1 NKIKSKR
8 INQASITDQQAIQI
22 TNDAGKIN
30 RLFIGSRIISFS
42 VQNKDLIISDIR
54 EVTKETQHES
64 DPILIGQSVTGGYV
78 EGYPQIIN
86 NHHDRL
92 SFTTGHILVKKSL
105 THLDLNLI
113 NQASALI
120 VEDKVLTPPILKAIK
135 ENHIPCITGVMYA
148 TSRLHS
154 GHKVVVDTGSGK
166 IFSPKKEK
174 ETQLNR
180 KTLTKVYLSAG
191 NPYRSEQYLAHNEG
205 LFLKSDYAI
214 AYMGIHPNHLLQNR
228 KHLLEKNL
236 IRTVTTFF
244 TKEQKDLFYRSSN
257 LNSMELNSLS
267 NSLNYERH
275 ETSPYLG
282 TRGALKIIE
291 DSLLFKT
298 ELKIVSDFAHDKK
311 REINFVIPFVRT
323 ASELAIIFKIIENTI
338 PKNRYVKFWLQL
350 NTPANIIN
358 LKEFLHLPIS
368 GVTFQAKTIHDL
380 SYGLDPDNPELLS
393 HYSFDSNLAISM
405 LKEVV
410 HQIKTSDKLHKNSVG
425 SLPVVLKLN
434 QFDAKLVSSAA
445 QIGVR
450 AIVVKPSLLDIVKQ
464 QIISA
469 EQKMVLN
476 Q

>member
-1 NKIKSKR
+1 V
-8 INQASITDQQAIQI
+8 T
-22 TNDAGKIN
+22 
-30 RLFIGSRIISFS
+30 
-42 VQNKDLIISDIR
+42 DIR
-54 EVTKETQHES
+54 IVTKETQHES
-64 DPILIGQSVTGGYV
+64 DPILIGQSITGGYV

-92 SFTTGHILVKKSL
+92 GFTTGHILVKKSL

-113 NQASALI
+113 KQASALI
-120 VEDKVLTPPILKAIK
+120 IEDKKLTPPILKAIK
-135 ENHIPCITGVMYA
+135 ENHIPCITGVIYA
-148 TSRLHS
+148 TTRLHS

-166 IFSPKKEK
+166 IFSPKKK
-174 ETQLNR
+174 EEAQHNK

-191 NPYRSEQYLAHNEG
+191 NPYRAEQYLTHNEG

-214 AYMGIHPNHLLQNR
+214 AYMGIHPNHLLQYR
-228 KHLLEKNL
+228 KHILEKNL

-244 TKEQKDLFYRSSN
+244 TKEQENLFYRSSN

-275 ETSPYLG
+275 ELSPYLG

-298 ELKIVSDFAHDKK
+298 ELKIVSDLAHDKK
-311 REINFVIPFVRT
+311 REVNFVIPFVRT
-323 ASELAIIFKIIENTI
+323 ASELAIIFKMIEQTI

-358 LKEFLHLPIS
+358 IKEFLHLPIT

-393 HYSFDSNLAISM
+393 HYSFDSNLAIAM
-405 LKEVV
+405 LEEVV
-410 HQIKTSDKLHKNSVG
+410 HQIKSSKKLHKNSIG
-425 SLPVVLKLN
+425 SLPVVVKLN
-434 QFDAKLVSSAA
+434 QFDAKLVTSATKL
-445 QIGVR
+445 GVR

-464 QIISA
+464 QIIST
-469 EQKMVLN
+469 EHNMVMN